1 MEFTVKERDDFLYS
15 LCIWEFNK
23 SMPFITLDLNSDEMN
38 NLLEVLTPI
47 AKDFSDHETV
57 KDEIGWLKKQNDELH
72 KIIDRLHRDI
82 DNRDM
87 DIRCLKECGDKNE

>member
-57 KDEIGWLKKQNDELH
+57 KDEIEYLKEQNKELQTKINELEDEL
-72 KIIDRLHRDI
+72 DI
-82 DNRDM
+82 HQHHIAELESEDV
-87 DIRCLKECGDKNE
+87 E